1 MNTAMFNPPKQMGN
15 NLANPQEQPEPE
27 TASEE
32 DENVSSHTSYTL
44 MSVAT
49 QAPFISVVTQ
59 AKIISVATQV
69 PLISV
74 ATQAIP

>member
-1 MNTAMFNPPKQMGN
+1 MGNCFYNFFLGRYSTDELKYFPMNTAMFNPPKQMGN
-15 NLANPQEQPEPE
+15 NLANPQEQLEPE

-49 QAPFISVVTQ
+49 QA
-59 AKIISVATQV
+59 
-69 PLISV
+69 
-74 ATQAIP
+74 IP